1 MSYYQAPVARL
12 ADELFLIAHDEFTG
26 KPLSAANLLDTA
38 LAGAV
43 LAELIVDGRV
53 TIDRGTVIAVDPRP
67 WQEPLTDL
75 VLEQILHRGN
85 GHATRLW
92 LEYMRTEVQ
101 ICNRV
106 GSRLAS
112 AGWVNRVESRGLSLR
127 ASVRWPG
134 TDANRAASPRVRLSA
149 ILGRSTQPLDLYT
162 ATLAALVRAGG
173 LTKVVTIFD
182 APVVNRIDAAR
193 QLLPLPLE
201 SLLAAVDAA
210 VAAAALSVRR

>member
-1 MSYYQAPVARL
+1 MSYYHAPVARL
-12 ADELFLIAHDEFTG
+12 ADELFLIAHDEFSG
-26 KPLSAANLLDTA
+26 KPLSGANLLDAA

-43 LAELIVDGRV
+43 LAELIADGRI
-53 TIDRGTVIAVDPRP
+53 TIDKGGVYLVDPRP

-75 VLEQILHRGN
+75 VLEQILQRGT

-92 LEYMRTEVQ
+92 LEYMRTEME

-112 AGWVNRVESRGLSLR
+112 AGWVRRVESRGLSFR
-127 ASVRWPG
+127 ASVRWPA
-134 TDANRAASPRVRLSA
+134 TDANRAASPRVRLTA
-149 ILGRSTQPLDLYT
+149 VLERSREPLDLYT

-173 LTKVVTIFD
+173 LTRAVTVFDKSVVD
-182 APVVNRIDAAR
+182 RIDAAR
-193 QLLPLPLE
+193 KLLPAQLE
-201 SLLAAVDAA
+201 ALLAAVDAA